1 MDIEFQ
7 DDVRLLKNSRFRRL
21 LEARI
26 IGQTAQNAM
35 LYALFI
41 QVVNETGSSVQ
52 STILV
57 MAFALPSMVLG
68 IPAGAVADMLPRR
81 FTLTAGYLLRAVIV
95 GSLVFYSDSTLNIF
109 LLAAA
114 FSTVGQF
121 FMPAEAAVVPA
132 LVRREQLPA
141 ANALMVLTL
150 IMGQI
155 AGMIVLAPLLLKL
168 IDARAV
174 FVVATV
180 LLLWATYIMGW
191 MASGFASAEEAKGT
205 SPGFMEAMSEGFRIL
220 RNDRHAY
227 LAIVYLVTSLSLL
240 KVLVILLPKYTEDVL
255 KISAEDTVYVA
266 APAAIGAALG
276 LALAP
281 PISRWLGAWRVV
293 AFGFTLFLLG
303 LVGMGLVVYVRDFI
317 QSHLDLGIS
326 FVEDEV
332 GVSSVITV
340 SMLMAMPLGLAF
352 SLVSVAARVVMNER
366 ARPEAQ
372 GRVFAVQMALGEVLS
387 LLPLLLVGI
396 VADVV
401 GVRATLLVSALSA
414 MGAAGYLTFSRR
426 FGPGAGP
433 PADLRPQP
441 PAGIGAGQ
449 AG

>member
-1 MDIEFQ
+1 MDLEFS
-7 DDVRLLKNSRFRRL
+7 DDVRLLKNPRFRRL
-21 LEARI
+21 LEARV

-41 QVVNETGSSVQ
+41 LVVNETGSSVQ
-52 STILV
+52 STVLV
-57 MAFALPSMVLG
+57 MAFALPSILLG

-95 GSLVFYSDSTLNIF
+95 GSLVFYSESTLDIF

-121 FMPAEAAVVPA
+121 FAPAEAAVVPV
-132 LVRREQLPA
+132 LVRRDQLPA

-155 AGMIVLAPLLLKL
+155 AGMVVLAPLLLKL
-168 IDARAV
+168 IDARSV
-174 FVVATV
+174 FVASTV
-180 LLLWATYIMGW
+180 LLLWATYIIGW
-191 MASGFASAEEAKGT
+191 MASGFTRGEEAKAR
-205 SPGFMEAMSEGFRIL
+205 SLGFAEAMSEGFRIL
-220 RNDRHAY
+220 RSDRHAY

-255 KISAEDTVYVA
+255 KISTEDTVYVA

-281 PISRWLGAWRVV
+281 PLSRWLGAWRVV
-293 AFGFTLFLLG
+293 AFGFALFLLG
-303 LVGMGLVVYVRDFI
+303 LVGMGLVIYVRDFI
-317 QSHLDLGIS
+317 QSNLDLGIS

-340 SMLMAMPLGLAF
+340 SMLLALPLGLAF

-401 GVRATLLVSALSA
+401 GVRATLLASALSA
-414 MGAAGYLTFSRR
+414 IAAAGYLTFSRR
-426 FGPGAGP
+426 FGPPSGAPTTIESP
-433 PADLRPQP
+433 PETRMAP
-441 PAGIGAGQ
+441 GT
-449 AG
+449 

>member
-1 MDIEFQ
+1 MDLEFT
-7 DDVRLLKNSRFRRL
+7 DDIRLLTNPRFRRL
-21 LEARI
+21 LEARV

-41 QVVNETGSSVQ
+41 LVVNETGSSVQ

-57 MAFALPSMVLG
+57 MAFALPSILLG

-95 GSLVFYSDSTLNIF
+95 GSLVFYSESTLDIF

-121 FMPAEAAVVPA
+121 FAPAEAAVVPV
-132 LVRREQLPA
+132 LVRRDQLPA

-155 AGMIVLAPLLLKL
+155 AGMVVLAPLLLKL
-168 IDARAV
+168 IDARSV
-174 FVVATV
+174 FVASTV
-180 LLLWATYIMGW
+180 LLLWATYIIGW
-191 MASGFASAEEAKGT
+191 MASGFTRGEEARAR
-205 SPGFMEAMSEGFRIL
+205 SPGFTESMSEGFRIL
-220 RNDRHAY
+220 RSDRHAY

-255 KISAEDTVYVA
+255 KISTEDTVYVA

-281 PISRWLGAWRVV
+281 PLSRWLGAWRVV
-293 AFGFTLFLLG
+293 AFGFALFLLG

-317 QSHLDLGIS
+317 QSNLDFGIS

-340 SMLMAMPLGLAF
+340 SMLLALPLGLAF

-366 ARPEAQ
+366 ARPEVQ

-401 GVRATLLVSALSA
+401 GVRATLLASALSA
-414 MGAAGYLTFSRR
+414 IAAAGYLTFSRR
-426 FGPGAGP
+426 FGPPAGTPAGMGP
-433 PADLRPQP
+433 PPEASVAP
-441 PAGIGAGQ
+441 GG
-449 AG
+449 

>member
-1 MDIEFQ
+1 MDLEFS
-7 DDVRLLKNSRFRRL
+7 DDVRLLKNPRFRRL
-21 LEARI
+21 LEARV

-41 QVVNETGSSVQ
+41 LVVNETGSSVQ
-52 STILV
+52 STVLV
-57 MAFALPSMVLG
+57 MAFALPSILLG

-95 GSLVFYSDSTLNIF
+95 GSLVFYSESTLDIF

-121 FMPAEAAVVPA
+121 FAPAEAAVVPV
-132 LVRREQLPA
+132 LVRRDQLPA

-155 AGMIVLAPLLLKL
+155 AGMVVLAPLLLKL
-168 IDARAV
+168 IDARSV
-174 FVVATV
+174 FVASTV
-180 LLLWATYIMGW
+180 LLLWATYIIGW
-191 MASGFASAEEAKGT
+191 MASGFTRGEEAKAR
-205 SPGFMEAMSEGFRIL
+205 SLGFAEAMSEGFRIL
-220 RNDRHAY
+220 RSDRHAY

-255 KISAEDTVYVA
+255 KISTEDTVYVA

-281 PISRWLGAWRVV
+281 PLSRWLGAWRVV
-293 AFGFTLFLLG
+293 AFGFALFLLG
-303 LVGMGLVVYVRDFI
+303 LVGMGLVIYVRDFI
-317 QSHLDLGIS
+317 QSNLDLGIS

-340 SMLMAMPLGLAF
+340 SMLLALPLGLAF

-401 GVRATLLVSALSA
+401 GVRATLLASALSA
-414 MGAAGYLTFSRR
+414 IAAAGYLTFSRR
-426 FGPGAGP
+426 FGPPSGAPATIEP
-433 PADLRPQP
+433 PPETRMAP
-441 PAGIGAGQ
+441 GT
-449 AG
+449 